1 MAPAPSARPGGPG
14 RWAPVSGPS
23 GACSGCVRTATGAP
37 PHRGG
42 ARGESFDALPARPNR
57 SRAQHK
63 SNFPLAF
70 ASVSHFVMGSANS
83 AARAQRKETLEEI
96 HKCGDGA
103 HDTAS
108 TCARVDGASGAPTKR
123 SAALGRLDD
132 SLAARRSIGVAG
144 VGSERAGPAVRRG
157 EQDEARGCH
166 RRTAARAVARTC
178 VGGTTCARTTRSAAL
193 GRRDDSLAPRR
204 SIGVAGVGSERAEPA
219 MRRGEQ
225 DEAR

>member
-1 MAPAPSARPGGPG
+1 MNNVQIQR
-14 RWAPVSGPS
+14 VMKK
-23 GACSGCVRTATGAP
+23 
-37 PHRGG
+37 
-42 ARGESFDALPARPNR
+42 
-57 SRAQHK
+57 HK
-63 SNFPLAF
+63 RNFPLAF
-70 ASVSHFVMGSANS
+70 ASVSHFVMGNAKL

-178 VGGTTCARTTRSAAL
+178 VGGTTGACTTRPAAL
-193 GRRDDSLAPRR
+193 GRLGDSLAARR
-204 SIGVAGVGSERAEPA
+204 SLGVAGFGSGRAKPV

-225 DEAR
+225 DEAW